1 LGERNENHGSEESYS
16 RTGYLN
22 LIEELIIANL
32 LDNDRFSKA
41 ASPYIKNEYFSERKH
56 QIIHHLI
63 ELYIQEYKKTPSKQA
78 IEIELGKVEKINDE
92 EYQEA
97 EHLLSSLHV
106 DEKTDTA
113 YVLKTAEEWCKIR
126 SMYLALTES
135 FNIYQ
140 KSESAA
146 LGAIPKIMTAAL
158 GVCFDSH
165 IGHDFFLDSDS
176 RYDYYHQV
184 EHKIPFDIELLNHIT
199 RGGVSKKSLTI
210 LMAGVNVGKSAM
222 MCHMAAA
229 NIKDGKKVL
238 YITLEMS
245 EEMISQRVDANLMD
259 LTIDDVMALPEA
271 QYKSK
276 IKALRN
282 LYGGDLKVKE
292 YPTKQAGSANFR
304 HLLNELK
311 LKSGYVPDIIY
322 IDYMNICS
330 ASTISGTKSGM
341 YEYVKAVSEE
351 LRGLAVEFELP
362 IVTATQFNREGFKS
376 SDPGMEDVAESFGT
390 TATADF
396 ILALVRNEQMDAMN
410 EILCIQLKNRYS
422 DKGKFRHFGI
432 GVNIE
437 KMQFYDLEKKDQTY
451 MNAQQDLRALPSHD
465 EQQLSSEQQAE
476 LLFGKGD
483 AFNELFGE

>member
-1 LGERNENHGSEESYS
+1 
-16 RTGYLN
+16 
-22 LIEELIIANL
+22 LIEQVILAHL
-32 LDNDRFSKA
+32 LDDQRFSRA
-41 ASPYIKNEYFSERKH
+41 ASPYLKKEYFTEKPQ
-56 QIIHHLI
+56 QIIFDLI
-63 ELYIQEYKKTPSKQA
+63 EKYIHEYNKIPSKQA
-78 IEIELGKVEKINDE
+78 IEIELGKVERLNDDE
-92 EYQEA
+92 FKEA
-97 EHLLSSLHV
+97 EHVLSSLQV
-106 DEKTDTA
+106 DPKTDTEF
-113 YVLKTAEEWCKIR
+113 VLKQAEEWCKTR
-126 SMYLALTES
+126 AMYLALTES
-135 FNIYQ
+135 FEIYQ
-140 KSESAA
+140 KSEQSA
-146 LGAIPKIMTAAL
+146 LGSIPKIMQSAL
-158 GVCFDSH
+158 GVCFDTH
-165 IGHDFFLDSDS
+165 IGHDFFADADS

-184 EHKIPFDIELLNHIT
+184 EHKVPFDIELLNHVT

-271 QYKSK
+271 MYKGR
-276 IKALRN
+276 IKELRK

-311 LKSGYVPDIIY
+311 LKANYVPDIIY
-322 IDYMNICS
+322 VDYMNICM
-330 ASTISGTKSGM
+330 ASTISGNKSGM

-351 LRGLAVEFELP
+351 LRGLAVEFEVP

-396 ILALVRNEQMDAMN
+396 ILALVRNEQMDAVH
-410 EILCIQLKNRYS
+410 EILAIQLKNRYS
-422 DKGKFRHFGI
+422 DKAKFRHFGI

-437 KMQFYDLEKKDQTY
+437 KMQFYDLETKDQTY
-451 MNAQQDLRALPSHD
+451 MNAQSDLARMSNQGAPLSP
-465 EQQLSSEQQAE
+465 EQQNE
-476 LLFGKGD
+476 LLFGKD
-483 AFNELFGE
+483 KSFDDLFNG

>member
-1 LGERNENHGSEESYS
+1 M
-16 RTGYLN
+16 T
-22 LIEELIIANL
+22 EELILAHL
-32 LDNDRFSKA
+32 LDDQVFSRA
-41 ASPYIKNEYFSERKH
+41 ASPYIKAEYFTEKTH
-56 QIIHHLI
+56 KIIFELI
-63 ELYIQEYKKTPSKQA
+63 EKYIYDYKKTPSKQA
-78 IEIELGKVEKINDE
+78 IEIELGKVEKLNDE
-92 EYQEA
+92 EYQQA
-97 EHLLSSLHV
+97 EHQLKGLIV
-106 DEKTDTA
+106 DPKTDTA

-126 SMYLALTES
+126 SMYNALTES

-146 LGAIPKIMTAAL
+146 LGAIPKIMQAAL
-158 GVCFDSH
+158 GVCFDTH
-165 IGHDFFLDSDS
+165 IGHDFFLDADS

-184 EHKIPFDIELLNHIT
+184 EHKVPFDIELFNHIT

-245 EEMISQRVDANLMD
+245 EEMISQRIDANLMD
-259 LTIDDVMALPEA
+259 LTIDDVVGLPED
-271 QYKSK
+271 QYKLK
-276 IKALRN
+276 IRNLRQ

-292 YPTKQAGSANFR
+292 YPTKQGGSANFR

-311 LKSGYVPDIIY
+311 IKSGYVPDIIY
-322 IDYMNICS
+322 VDYMNICM
-330 ASTISGTKSGM
+330 ASTISGTKAGM
-341 YEYVKAVSEE
+341 YEYVKTVSEE
-351 LRGLAVEFELP
+351 LRGLAVEFEVP

-390 TATADF
+390 TATADL
-396 ILALVRNEQMDAMN
+396 ILAMVRNEQMDAMN
-410 EILCIQLKNRYS
+410 EILIIQLKNRYS

-451 MNAQQDLRALPSHD
+451 MNAQSDLGAVPTTQ
-465 EQQLSSEQQAE
+465 EAPITPEQQAE

-483 AFNELFGE
+483 KFNELFGE